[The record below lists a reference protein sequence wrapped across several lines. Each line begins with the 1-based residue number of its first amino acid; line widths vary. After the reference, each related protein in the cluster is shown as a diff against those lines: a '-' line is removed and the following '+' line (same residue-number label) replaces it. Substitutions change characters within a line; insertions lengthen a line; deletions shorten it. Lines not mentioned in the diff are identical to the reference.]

1 MVRRHAAVFVAS
13 LVTQALLV
21 TAAATAT
28 AAPWGR
34 LVDKAGKTIAEL
46 TDDTVVIG
54 SGEKS
59 AVRVDDRTV
68 SERHIR
74 LEHKSG
80 RAWVEELGSR
90 FGTLV
95 AGTELKKGVKM
106 QLFRRTELTLGA
118 VAVFFEWGDRG
129 KLIPPQR
136 EPDKAE
142 KGSKGSKGGKGGK
155 GGNGGKG
162 AEGARGDKAKKA
174 QPSRKGSAAAAE
186 GETAKTKAAKAKAAA
201 TKAAKTKAAATKAAK
216 TKAATTDAAD

>member
-142 KGSKGSKGGKGGK
+142 KGSKGSKGGKGG
-155 GGNGGKG
+155 NGGKG